1 MNHFLN
7 DKVDNTDKHPMEA
20 EDDHCTNGDIDD
32 DLGFDFICTAP

>member
-1 MNHFLN
+1 MDHFFN

-20 EDDHCTNGDIDD
+20 KDHHCADGNIDD